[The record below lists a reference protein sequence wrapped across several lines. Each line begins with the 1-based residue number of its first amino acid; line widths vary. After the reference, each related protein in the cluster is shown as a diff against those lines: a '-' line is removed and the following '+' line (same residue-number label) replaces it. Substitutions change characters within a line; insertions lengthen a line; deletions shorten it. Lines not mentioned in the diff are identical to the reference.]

1 MDRNEDMTLSGKGL
15 RLPSHHRERPQSQS
29 IEYTRRG
36 TIFRKLSKIGGPY
49 LWGPIGK
56 QVVGENISTVEQ
68 LEYSEQK
75 L

>member
-1 MDRNEDMTLSGKGL
+1 MDHNEDIILSEKGL

-49 LWGPIGK
+49 LLRPIGK
-56 QVVGENISTVEQ
+56 RVVGENISTVEQ
-68 LEYSEQK
+68 LAYSEQK